1 MEDSSRKPEVNPADG
16 FSRLFE
22 QMLQMSQRLAR
33 SRELQAGVACSPL
46 PIMGDDCVDAGGR
59 QTQDAKAEGPGERGD
74 QADTITLDNSG
85 PLQQTVNRL
94 LHLLDEMRRCA

>member
-1 MEDSSRKPEVNPADG
+1 M
-16 FSRLFE
+16 
-22 QMLQMSQRLAR
+22 
-33 SRELQAGVACSPL
+33 
-46 PIMGDDCVDAGGR
+46 DAGGR
-59 QTQDAKAEGPGERGD
+59 ETQDAKAEGPGERGD